1 MHSSL
6 CLHPIL
12 PAPSPDLVSSSTNA
26 IKQLRALTGALNQPG
41 ASVNKKISAK
51 SAMADCCICTS
62 LLSSLKPNPDFAPPP
77 GLFAVA
83 INQALFIA
91 PCSHTF
97 HYKCIRPLL
106 DAHHPAFNCPLC
118 RTFAD
123 LEEDVE
129 VDIDPELD
137 LIADEEGSDFP
148 PKTAIELK
156 DEKGLPMTP
165 GTVIVTSI
173 RDRIEREAAED
184 AIGAGAETEVEH
196 DLGSRMTRIGGSR
209 WQRLQMPG
217 AMTVDVTEAD
227 YEDESMA
234 NQSHSPSP
242 DLMDALEAANR
253 VSPLPVAIPSRL
265 VGHDDFITEGSDIGS
280 ADGFGEEHPL
290 SKHKPVIN

>member
-1 MHSSL
+1 
-6 CLHPIL
+6 
-12 PAPSPDLVSSSTNA
+12 
-26 IKQLRALTGALNQPG
+26 
-41 ASVNKKISAK
+41 
-51 SAMADCCICTS
+51 MADCCICMCPLKN
-62 LLSSLKPNPDFAPPP
+62 LLSSPNFILSP

-137 LIADEEGSDFP
+137 LVADEDDVP
-148 PKTAIELK
+148 PKTAIEPK

-165 GTVIVTSI
+165 GTAMVTSI
-173 RDRIEREAAED
+173 RDRMEREAAED
-184 AIGAGAETEVEH
+184 AIVAGAETEVEH
-196 DLGSRMTRIGGSR
+196 ELGSRITRMGGSR
-209 WQRLQMPG
+209 WQRSQLMPG
-217 AMTVDVTEAD
+217 SMAVDVAEA
-227 YEDESMA
+227 EDEDEAMA
-234 NQSHSPSP
+234 NRSHSPSP
-242 DLMDALEAANR
+242 DLRNALEVANR
-253 VSPLPVAIPSRL
+253 DQSMSPDPVSIPSRP
-265 VGHDDFITEGSDIGS
+265 VEEEFILEGSDTGS
-280 ADGFGEEHPL
+280 VDGFGEEHPL

>member
-1 MHSSL
+1 
-6 CLHPIL
+6 
-12 PAPSPDLVSSSTNA
+12 
-26 IKQLRALTGALNQPG
+26 
-41 ASVNKKISAK
+41 
-51 SAMADCCICTS
+51 
-62 LLSSLKPNPDFAPPP
+62 
-77 GLFAVA
+77 LFAVA

-137 LIADEEGSDFP
+137 MVADEESSDVP
-148 PKTAIELK
+148 PKTAIEPR

-165 GTVIVTSI
+165 GTAIFSI

-184 AIGAGAETEVEH
+184 AIVAGAETEVEH
-196 DLGSRMTRIGGSR
+196 DLGSRMTRVGGSR
-209 WQRLQMPG
+209 WHRSPLMPG
-217 AMTVDVTEAD
+217 GMAVDVAEAD
-227 YEDESMA
+227 DEDEVMA
-234 NQSHSPSP
+234 NRVLSSSP
-242 DLMDALEAANR
+242 DLIDVLEAANR
-253 VSPLPVAIPSRL
+253 DHSVSPIPVTIPSRL
-265 VGHDDFITEGSDIGS
+265 AGLGHDDFIAEGSDVGS

>member
-1 MHSSL
+1 MSL
-6 CLHPIL
+6 SLYNAKPSLDMAL
-12 PAPSPDLVSSSTNA
+12 PL
-26 IKQLRALTGALNQPG
+26 
-41 ASVNKKISAK
+41 
-51 SAMADCCICTS
+51 
-62 LLSSLKPNPDFAPPP
+62 

-137 LIADEEGSDFP
+137 MIADEEGSDVP

-156 DEKGLPMTP
+156 ESKGLPMTP
-165 GTVIVTSI
+165 GTAIMTSSL
-173 RDRIEREAAED
+173 RDRFEREAAED

-196 DLGSRMTRIGGSR
+196 DLGSRMGRIGGSR
-209 WQRLQMPG
+209 WHRSPLMPG
-217 AMTVDVTEAD
+217 AMTVDVAEAHD
-227 YEDESMA
+227 EDEAMA
-234 NQSHSPSP
+234 NQSNSPSP
-242 DLMDALEAANR
+242 DLAEALEAANR
-253 VSPLPVAIPSRL
+253 DQSVSPVPVMIQSHMI
-265 VGHDDFITEGSDIGS
+265 GHDEFIAEGSDVGS
-280 ADGFGEEHPL
+280 ADGFGEEHTL
-290 SKHKPVIN
+290 SKHKPAIN

>member
-1 MHSSL
+1 L
-6 CLHPIL
+6 LYL
-12 PAPSPDLVSSSTNA
+12 YV
-26 IKQLRALTGALNQPG
+26 
-41 ASVNKKISAK
+41 
-51 SAMADCCICTS
+51 S
-62 LLSSLKPNPDFAPPP
+62 LLSNVNPSPESDPPP

-137 LIADEEGSDFP
+137 MIADEEGSDVP

-156 DEKGLPMTP
+156 ESKGLPMTP
-165 GTVIVTSI
+165 GTAIMTTSI
-173 RDRIEREAAED
+173 RDRFEREAAED

-196 DLGSRMTRIGGSR
+196 DLGSRMSRIGGSR
-209 WQRLQMPG
+209 WHRSPLMPG
-217 AMTVDVTEAD
+217 AMSVDVAEAD
-227 YEDESMA
+227 DEDEAMA

-242 DLMDALEAANR
+242 DLVEALEAANR
-253 VSPLPVAIPSRL
+253 DHSVSPVPVMIQSRT
-265 VGHDDFITEGSDIGS
+265 VGHEEFIVEGSDFGS

>member
-1 MHSSL
+1 LLYLYASPHQCRFGSNLEPSL
-6 CLHPIL
+6 
-12 PAPSPDLVSSSTNA
+12 
-26 IKQLRALTGALNQPG
+26 
-41 ASVNKKISAK
+41 
-51 SAMADCCICTS
+51 
-62 LLSSLKPNPDFAPPP
+62 

-106 DAHHPAFNCPLC
+106 DTHHPAFNCPLC

-137 LIADEEGSDFP
+137 MIADEEGSDIA
-148 PKTAIELK
+148 PKTAIEPK
-156 DEKGLPMTP
+156 DEKGLAVTS

-184 AIGAGAETEVEH
+184 ATAAGAETEVEH

-209 WQRLQMPG
+209 WHRSPLMPG
-217 AMTVDVTEAD
+217 GMAVDLAEAD
-227 YEDESMA
+227 DEDEMMG
-234 NQSHSPSP
+234 NRSHSPSP
-242 DLMDALEAANR
+242 NLRGALEAANR
-253 VSPLPVAIPSRL
+253 DQSISPVPLTMSSRP
-265 VGHDDFITEGSDIGS
+265 VGHDELIEEASDLGS
-280 ADGFGEEHPL
+280 ADGFGEERPL
-290 SKHKPVIN
+290 SKYKPVIN

>member
-1 MHSSL
+1 
-6 CLHPIL
+6 
-12 PAPSPDLVSSSTNA
+12 
-26 IKQLRALTGALNQPG
+26 
-41 ASVNKKISAK
+41 
-51 SAMADCCICTS
+51 MADCCICMS
-62 LLSSLKPNPDFAPPP
+62 LPHRCKLSSNFEPSP

-137 LIADEEGSDFP
+137 MIADEESSDVP
-148 PKTAIELK
+148 PKTSIEPK
-156 DEKGLPMTP
+156 DEKGLPVTP
-165 GTVIVTSI
+165 GSVIVTSI

-184 AIGAGAETEVEH
+184 AIVAGAETEVEH
-196 DLGSRMTRIGGSR
+196 DIGSRMTRIGGSR
-209 WQRLQMPG
+209 WHRSPLMPG
-217 AMTVDVTEAD
+217 GMAVDVAEAD
-227 YEDESMA
+227 DEDEMMG
-234 NQSHSPSP
+234 NRSHSPSP
-242 DLMDALEAANR
+242 DLRDALAAANR
-253 VSPLPVAIPSRL
+253 DQSVSPIPHTISSRP
-265 VGHDDFITEGSDIGS
+265 VGHDEFIAECSDVGS

>member
-1 MHSSL
+1 M
-6 CLHPIL
+6 CLS
-12 PAPSPDLVSSSTNA
+12 PANA
-26 IKQLRALTGALNQPG
+26 QFRANF
-41 ASVNKKISAK
+41 K
-51 SAMADCCICTS
+51 
-62 LLSSLKPNPDFAPPP
+62 PPP

-123 LEEDVE
+123 LDEDVE

-137 LIADEEGSDFP
+137 MIADEEGSDIA
-148 PKTAIELK
+148 PKSSIEPK
-156 DEKGLPMTP
+156 DDKGLPMTP
-165 GTVIVTSI
+165 GTTIVTSI

-184 AIGAGAETEVEH
+184 AIVAGAETEVEH

-209 WQRLQMPG
+209 WHRSPLMPG
-217 AMTVDVTEAD
+217 GMAVDVAEAD
-227 YEDESMA
+227 DEDEMMA
-234 NQSHSPSP
+234 NRSHSPSP
-242 DLMDALEAANR
+242 DLREALEAANR
-253 VSPLPVAIPSRL
+253 DQSVSPVPVTISSHSI
-265 VGHDDFITEGSDIGS
+265 GHDGFIAEGSDVGS

>member
-1 MHSSL
+1 M
-6 CLHPIL
+6 
-12 PAPSPDLVSSSTNA
+12 
-26 IKQLRALTGALNQPG
+26 
-41 ASVNKKISAK
+41 
-51 SAMADCCICTS
+51 
-62 LLSSLKPNPDFAPPP
+62 
-77 GLFAVA
+77 
-83 INQALFIA
+83 FIA

-106 DAHHPAFNCPLC
+106 DAHHPAFSCPLC

-137 LIADEEGSDFP
+137 MIADEEGSDVP

-156 DEKGLPMTP
+156 DGKGLPMTP
-165 GTVIVTSI
+165 GTVVMTSSI

-196 DLGSRMTRIGGSR
+196 DLGFRMTRIGGSR
-209 WQRLQMPG
+209 WQRLPMPG
-217 AMTVDVTEAD
+217 GMAVDVPEAD
-227 YEDESMA
+227 DEDEAMA

-242 DLMDALEAANR
+242 DLNRVLEAANR
-253 VSPLPVAIPSRL
+253 DQSLSPIPVVIPSRL
-265 VGHDDFITEGSDIGS
+265 IGHDEFIVEGGDIGN
-280 ADGFGEEHPL
+280 ADGFGEEHTL